1 MAKQLYLECN
11 AGISGDMF
19 VGAMLD
25 LGADFDELKR
35 ILESSGIPGFKVEMN
50 RVRKAGLDCNSFDVI
65 LEPGYENHDH
75 DMEYLHGETY
85 AEPEEYE
92 YNEQGHHDYDDHDH
106 EQGDHDHD
114 HHDEHDHEQG
124 DHDHEHHH
132 DHGHHHHRTLRD
144 VMEIIDSVDMSEYAK
159 ALARRIVGVLADAES
174 KAHGVP
180 LTEVHFHEVGA
191 IDSIVDIIAAAV
203 CVDMLDVEEVYVS
216 KLVEGCGT
224 VRTQHGILSVPVPAV
239 LNTCEAYHIPLEL
252 TSTKGEF
259 VTPTGAA
266 IVAAIT
272 TKFERPKTFAI
283 KKTGMGAG
291 KREYERPSI
300 LRAMI
305 IEERE
310 MEHTDYVSAAHE
322 NDVVYKLESNV
333 DDCTGEALGFLMES
347 LFKAGARDVSYIPCF
362 MKKNRPG
369 YQIEVVCLEADID
382 KMENLLFTHT
392 TTIGIRRQRME
403 RTILVRDVVSFES
416 DYGAIKAKAVK
427 IGNKT
432 RYYPE
437 YESIAAICRVSGA
450 SFQEIYNSVFR
461 L

>member
-1 MAKQLYLECN
+1 MAKELFLECN

-25 LGADFDELKR
+25 LGADFEELKR
-35 ILESSGIPGFKVEMN
+35 ILMTTGLPGFKVEMN
-50 RVRKAGLDCNSFDVI
+50 RVKKAGLDCNSFDVI

-85 AEPEEYE
+85 AEPESE
-92 YNEQGHHDYDDHDH
+92 
-106 EQGDHDHD
+106 
-114 HHDEHDHEQG
+114 
-124 DHDHEHHH
+124 EHHH
-132 DHGHHHHRTLRD
+132 HHHHRNLMD
-144 VMEIIDSVDMSEYAK
+144 IMSIIDAVDMSEYAK
-159 ALARRIVGVLADAES
+159 SLARRIVGVLADAES

-203 CVDMLDVEEVYVS
+203 CVDMLDVEEVFVPR
-216 KLVEGCGT
+216 LVDGSGT
-224 VRTQHGILSVPVPAV
+224 VRTQHGVLSVPVPAV
-239 LNTCEAYHIPLEL
+239 VNTCEAYHIPLEI
-252 TSTKGEF
+252 SDVKGEF

-272 TKFERPKTFAI
+272 TKYERPKTFSI

-305 IEERE
+305 IEENE
-310 MEHTDYVSAAHE
+310 AEHKAYVNAEHKQ
-322 NDVVYKLESNV
+322 DVVYKLESNV

-347 LFKAGARDVSYIPCF
+347 LFKAGAKDVSYIPCF

-369 YQIEVVCLEADID
+369 YQIEVVCLEDDID
-382 KMENLLFTHT
+382 KMEELLFTHT

-427 IGNKT
+427 IGDKT